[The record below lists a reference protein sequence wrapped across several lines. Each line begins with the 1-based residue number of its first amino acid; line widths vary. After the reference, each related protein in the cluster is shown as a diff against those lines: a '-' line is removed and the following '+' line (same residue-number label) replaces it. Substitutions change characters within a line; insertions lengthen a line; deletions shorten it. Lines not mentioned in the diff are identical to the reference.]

1 MKIYIKNT
9 YIFEQLEEIS
19 CLSDTLNELCVGAA
33 MIDRLDE
40 AVHLLALLVD
50 LILKQRD
57 NTVLVTKT
65 SLLISRGAS
74 LSRNPW

>member
-1 MKIYIKNT
+1 MKNT
-9 YIFEQLEEIS
+9 YIFQQLEKIS

-33 MIDRLDE
+33 LIDRLDE

-57 NTVLVTKT
+57 NIILVIHP
-65 SLLISRGAS
+65 LF
-74 LSRNPW
+74 